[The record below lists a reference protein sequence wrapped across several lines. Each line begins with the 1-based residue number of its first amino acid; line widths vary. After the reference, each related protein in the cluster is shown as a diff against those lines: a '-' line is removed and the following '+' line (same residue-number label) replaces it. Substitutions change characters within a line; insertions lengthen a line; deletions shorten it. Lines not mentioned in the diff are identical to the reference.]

1 MRLLSLPRYA
11 GDPVQAGRWSRRA
24 RDEGRRFFDLLEEA
38 QDDGARR
45 LTADLRRFAGQALR
59 LGIDELFYDV
69 MEQTRYL
76 DLPRFTGPIE
86 SLQVSA
92 NVQKLAELIGAYCDE
107 HADQHLASYLQH
119 LNATEAAQADEEIA
133 PLDET
138 VNAVHLMTVHQ
149 AKGLEFGLVIVPHL
163 VEGRFP
169 ASRRGEG
176 LTLPNELLKE
186 ELPAAELHLAEERRL
201 AYVALTRAREE
212 IVCTLAARY
221 EGVRDWRPS
230 RFLTPIRGEGARELA
245 GAQLLVA
252 TAGLVEVA
260 RQVE

>member
-1 MRLLSLPRYA
+1 QPEIKDCLAFLRATDSPDDTVCLMRLLSLPRYA
-11 GDPVQAGRWSRRA
+11 VDPVQAGRWSRRA
-24 RDEGRRFFDLLEEA
+24 RDEGRRFFDILEEA
-38 QDDGARR
+38 EDGGAGR
-45 LTADLRRFAGQALR
+45 LTTDLRHFAGQALR
-59 LGIDELFYDV
+59 LAVDVLFYEV

-107 HADQHLASYLQH
+107 HPDQHLAAYLKH

-169 ASRRGEG
+169 SSRRSEG
-176 LTLPNELLKE
+176 LTLPNDLLKE
-186 ELPAAELHLAEERRL
+186 ELPPAELHMAEERRL
-201 AYVALTRAREE
+201 RSEEHTSELQSLAYL
-212 IVCTLAARY
+212 VCR
-221 EGVRDWRPS
+221 
-230 RFLTPIRGEGARELA
+230 
-245 GAQLLVA
+245 LL
-252 TAGLVEVA
+252 LEKKK
-260 RQVE
+260 